1 MKQHETCANHHRSEH
16 ICKHLTGP
24 EEQEYLSDIVFILV
38 VQSGLGKNLAKK
50 KTQSVSEITVARL
63 KCVFYELFTRS
74 GKQLNEKFDS
84 NNISSHHG
92 PSFFSTT

>member
-1 MKQHETCANHHRSEH
+1 MKQHETCANHHLSQH

-24 EEQEYLSDIVFILV
+24 EVMFILV
-38 VQSGLGKNLAKK
+38 VQSGLGKKLAKK

-63 KCVFYELFTRS
+63 KCVFLNWS